1 MEHAPHAVAPVPR
14 DVDTGLLIDRYLP
27 SFDVTIR
34 EHLVIDA
41 DLDVTWRALGDLDLL
56 RVHTPLMDAAMRVRG
71 VPALV
76 SSALGRSTP
85 PPEVPSALTLAGDDV
100 GLPGWLPLGANA
112 PQELALGAIGRF
124 WKPEIEWYDIRRLD
138 PPGAAGFAAFDQP
151 TWGRIV
157 ASFTLRPY
165 GDHRTLASYEARTAT
180 PDPDSARRFG
190 RYWRLVRPFVGHIM
204 RATLEQLRVETERR
218 ARTSPSGRPAAP
230 GDLRRGT
237 T

>member
-1 MEHAPHAVAPVPR
+1 MEPASRTVTS
-14 DVDTGLLIDRYLP
+14 VDPALLLDRYLP

-41 DLDVTWRALGDLDLL
+41 DVDVTWHALCDLDLL

-71 VPALV
+71 WPTLV
-76 SSALGRSTP
+76 SAALGRSTP
-85 PPEVPSALTLAGDDV
+85 PPVPPALTLVGDEM

-112 PQELALGAIGRF
+112 PQEIAFGAIGRF
-124 WKPEIEWYDIRRLD
+124 WQPEIEWYDTRQLD
-138 PPGAAGFAAFDQP
+138 PSGAAGFATFDRP
-151 TWGRIV
+151 GWGRIA

-165 GDHRTLASYEARTAT
+165 GEHRTLVSYEARTAT

-204 RATLEQLRVETERR
+204 RATLEQLRVETGHR
-218 ARTSPSGRPAAP
+218 ARRSPPVRTDPH
-230 GDLRRGT
+230 GDLPRGAR
-237 T
+237 